1 MVVINIVDD
10 NTKQIFESHF
20 FPLFYSTE
28 MDNEKGGILAFF
40 DIFNKFQKLEK
51 KTVVENIFTDIFF
64 FTYTL

>member
-10 NTKQIFESHF
+10 NTKQFIESHF

-40 DIFNKFQKLEK
+40 
-51 KTVVENIFTDIFF
+51 
-64 FTYTL
+64 